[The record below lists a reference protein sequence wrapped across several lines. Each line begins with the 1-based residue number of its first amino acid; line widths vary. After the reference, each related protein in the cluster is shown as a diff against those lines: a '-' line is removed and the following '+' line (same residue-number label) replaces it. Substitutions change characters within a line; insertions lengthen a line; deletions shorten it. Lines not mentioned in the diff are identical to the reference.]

1 MTFHSVCQPLNVYG
15 WHSPLDSF
23 FHFFCWV
30 DNKKEIGKS
39 NRTTNPF
46 GYFTSFS
53 PLLQDDTTTRR
64 RKERDSRTSFLF
76 SAQSRQLFVSLHLIG
91 PNVQGNDDGPAVVDA
106 NNFFFFLLLWR
117 RVGEKKSKQW
127 STCVGLLLLLLL
139 LPRFFKTN
147 LTNVF
152 SFLAPVLFL

>member
-106 NNFFFFLLLWR
+106 NNFFFSFCCGGGW
-117 RVGEKKSKQW
+117 EKKSQNNGARALVCCCCCCCYRVSLK
-127 STCVGLLLLLLL
+127 
-139 LPRFFKTN
+139 PI
-147 LTNVF
+147 
-152 SFLAPVLFL
+152 